1 MDELMEFII
10 PNGTNYNLVDPSEY
24 TYWKARK
31 NRTFYIDYMIDENF
45 DAVELAKAIIQMNAE
60 EKDIPE
66 DQLQPI
72 YIYIFSPGGD
82 SNQGDML
89 IDIIEASRIPVVT
102 INMGKAMSSSFW
114 IFLAGKRRYCFS
126 QGSFLI
132 HDGYVQLQ
140 GRSDEVDAAHKSYK
154 KELARAREFVVKH
167 TNIDEKT
174 YNKHKGDWYVEGEDI
189 EKYGIAKI
197 VKSFSEIV

>member
-1 MDELMEFII
+1 MDELMEYVI
-10 PNGTNYNLVDPSEY
+10 PNGMNCDLVDPREY
-24 TYWKARK
+24 TYWKARQQ
-31 NRTFYIDYMIDENF
+31 RTFYLDYLIDDNF

-60 EKDIPE
+60 EKDIPVE
-66 DQLQPI
+66 ELKPI
-72 YIYIFSPGGD
+72 FLYVFSPGGD
-82 SNQGDML
+82 TNQCDML
-89 IDIIEASRIPVVT
+89 IDIIEASRIPIVT
-102 INMGKAMSSSFW
+102 INMGKAMSSGFW

-132 HDGYVQLQ
+132 HDGYISLQ

-154 KELARAREFVVKH
+154 KELARAREFVIKH

-174 YNKHKGDWYVEGEDI
+174 YNKYKGDWYVEGEDI

-197 VKSFSEIV
+197 VKSFDEIK